1 MPARKLQA
9 VPVPESHVA
18 AEAQPPTAMS
28 KKCDAFKR
36 VVETR
41 IANAVNALEMLYLCA
56 DRTRYEIHDRDV
68 PYIKEVLGTAYNKMA
83 AAYDA
88 GHRKATIKLPD

>member
-9 VPVPESHVA
+9 VPVPESHVV

-28 KKCDAFKR
+28 KKRDAFKR
-36 VVETR
+36 VVEKR
-41 IANAVNALEMLYLCA
+41 IANAVNALEVLYQCA

-68 PYIKEVLGTAYNKMA
+68 AYIKKVVGAAYNKMA

-88 GHRKATIKLPD
+88 GHRKAAIKLPD